1 VGTFFDNS
9 AIAIMTSPAGRATE
23 SPGPRSSAAIILGR
37 QLKQMQS
44 DKDIPGISCGLV
56 DNNIFEWEV
65 MLMLSDEQDSL
76 YGGESAMQEKLKTYT
91 PVKSRVLCRTKY
103 QQLAY

>member
-1 VGTFFDNS
+1 
-9 AIAIMTSPAGRATE
+9 MTSPAGRATD
-23 SPGPRSSAAIILGR
+23 SPGPRSSAAIILSR

-56 DNNIFEWEV
+56 NSNIFEWEV

-76 YGGESAMQEKLKTYT
+76 YGGESMI
-91 PVKSRVLCRTKY
+91 
-103 QQLAY
+103 

>member
-1 VGTFFDNS
+1 MAS
-9 AIAIMTSPAGRATE
+9 AAERNTGSPSGL
-23 SPGPRSSAAIILGR
+23 SSAAIILGR

-56 DNNIFEWEV
+56 DDNVFEWEV

-76 YGGESAMQEKLKTYT
+76 YGGELENRRTTRGRVREQGD
-91 PVKSRVLCRTKY
+91 SRDLCDPCVVFEI
-103 QQLAY
+103 